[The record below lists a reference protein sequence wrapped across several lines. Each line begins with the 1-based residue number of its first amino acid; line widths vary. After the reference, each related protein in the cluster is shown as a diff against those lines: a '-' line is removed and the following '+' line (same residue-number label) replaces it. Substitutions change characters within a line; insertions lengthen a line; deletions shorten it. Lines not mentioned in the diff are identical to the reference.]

1 MILRHAILLNT
12 PMGQQILT
20 PNTLDDRQLDAALA
34 NIKAQ
39 LQAQGIDPKQL
50 VVMTDIEL
58 EENEYTI
65 EDIEKEVNN
74 GNDNNNNNN
83 AT

>member
-1 MILRHAILLNT
+1 MILRHAILLKT

-20 PNTLDDRQLDAALA
+20 PNTVLDDQLDAVLA

-50 VVMTDIEL
+50 AILTDVEL
-58 EENEYTI
+58 EEGEYEIINLDEKSVDNE
-65 EDIEKEVNN
+65 K
-74 GNDNNNNNN
+74 
-83 AT
+83 

>member
-1 MILRHAILLNT
+1 MILRHAILLKT

-20 PNTLDDRQLDAALA
+20 PNTVLDDQLDAVLA

-50 VVMTDIEL
+50 VILTDVEL
-58 EENEYTI
+58 EEGEYEI
-65 EDIEKEVNN
+65 INLDEKKC
-74 GNDNNNNNN
+74 
-83 AT
+83 

>member
-1 MILRHAILLNT
+1 MILRHAILLKT

-20 PNTLDDRQLDAALA
+20 PNTVLDDQLDVVLT

-50 VVMTDIEL
+50 VILTDVEL
-58 EENEYTI
+58 EEGEYEI
-65 EDIEKEVNN
+65 INLDEKSV
-74 GNDNNNNNN
+74 DN
-83 AT
+83 

>member
-1 MILRHAILLNT
+1 MILRHAILLKMPNG
-12 PMGQQILT
+12 MQQVLT
-20 PNTLDDRQLDAALA
+20 PNTLDDSQLDAALA

-39 LQAQGIDPKQL
+39 LQMQGINPKQL

-65 EDIEKEVNN
+65 EDIEKEVDN
-74 GNDNNNNNN
+74 GNDNNNN

>member
-1 MILRHAILLNT
+1 MILRHAILLKT

-20 PNTLDDRQLDAALA
+20 PNTVLDDQLDAVLT

-50 VVMTDIEL
+50 VILTDVEL
-58 EENEYTI
+58 EESEYEII
-65 EDIEKEVNN
+65 EIN
-74 GNDNNNNNN
+74 
-83 AT
+83 

>member
-1 MILRHAILLNT
+1 MILRHAILLKT

-20 PNTLDDRQLDAALA
+20 PNTVLDDQLDAVLD

-50 VVMTDIEL
+50 IILTDVEL
-58 EENEYTI
+58 EEDEYEI
-65 EDIEKEVNN
+65 SEVTN
-74 GNDNNNNNN
+74 
-83 AT
+83 T